1 MTDDKVLKMQNRDGL
16 AASVKDS
23 LTVAKNKTA
32 GFRKMDSQLF
42 VANVVSPAAATLL
55 AAVTAAIGGDNLFAQ
70 AAIQSQSGGWRLAC
84 ILVAIFSYNLFAQ
97 AAIQSQSG
105 GWRLA
110 CILVAIFSF
119 IGTVSSMFKKQFEER
134 LTQGNQCVGRL
145 LSLDLSLTTGSG
157 SWEDSAREYGEIV
170 KSFPEFVG

>member
-16 AASVKDS
+16 ATSVKAS

-55 AAVTAAIGGDNLFAQ
+55 AAFTAAIGGD
-70 AAIQSQSGGWRLAC
+70 
-84 ILVAIFSYNLFAQ
+84 NLFAQ

-145 LSLDLSLTTGSG
+145 LSLDLALTTGSG
-157 SWEDSAREYGEIV
+157 SWDESAREYGEIV
-170 KSFPEFVG
+170 KTFPELIG

>member
-84 ILVAIFSYNLFAQ
+84 ILVAIFS
-97 AAIQSQSG
+97 
-105 GWRLA
+105 
-110 CILVAIFSF
+110 F

>member
-70 AAIQSQSGGWRLAC
+70 AAIQSQSGGWR
-84 ILVAIFSYNLFAQ
+84 F
-97 AAIQSQSG
+97 
-105 GWRLA
+105 A

-134 LTQGNQCVGRL
+134 LTRGNQCVGRL
-145 LSLDLSLTTGSG
+145 LSLDLALTTGSD
-157 SWEDSAREYGEIV
+157 SWDDSAREYGEIV
-170 KSFPEFVG
+170 KSFPEFIG